1 MTYLTADSYG
11 AECPWGGMD
20 LELFRLELW
29 SSFTWISLIFLFI
42 YPFGVPYLMFLVMRY
57 HRIPE
62 MVKKKIGDAL
72 VTSMIADYMQTKT
85 NAPSTRLA
93 ATLGLPP
100 VRILSRLH
108 VALCYRDFCRT

>member
-1 MTYLTADSYG
+1 MHARGRVPASAYLQISALMHDHLDISAG
-11 AECPWGGMD
+11 AVDYAPCDEGSQGSRMA
-20 LELFRLELW
+20 E
-29 SSFTWISLIFLFI
+29 
-42 YPFGVPYLMFLVMRY
+42 
-57 HRIPE
+57 
-62 MVKKKIGDAL
+62 KKIGASL